1 MKKILFLGIILLG
14 VFLIYL
20 STFDRKIFYLSLGD
34 ELSVGY
40 NEFNTKDYGYSDYV
54 KEYLE
59 KQKKLEVYVNS
70 YFKKDLRTVDL
81 IEMIEENEKTVING
95 KTRMIKNALIKA
107 DLVTL
112 SIGNNDI
119 VSKLSLYENYSK
131 KEIYDYLDSFLIDL
145 ENLIKLVKEY
155 CKEEIIFIGFYN
167 TLDENTDSYYKYL
180 NDKSKKM
187 MEKYDITYLDI
198 FDSMKK
204 YKNNSLYPN
213 KDGYIYIGKQIEDIL
228 KQEIL
233 E

>member
-1 MKKILFLGIILLG
+1 MKKILFIGILCLG

-40 NEFNTKDYGYSDYV
+40 NAFNTKDYGYSDYV
-54 KEYLE
+54 KGYLE
-59 KQKKLEVYVNS
+59 KNNKLELYVNS
-70 YFKKDLRTVDL
+70 YFKKNLRTVDL
-81 IEMIEENEKTVING
+81 IEMIDENVKMNVNG
-95 KTRMIKNALIKA
+95 KERTIKNALIKA
-107 DLVTL
+107 DLITL

-131 KEIYDYLDSFLIDL
+131 KEIYEYLDSFLIDL

-167 TLDENTDSYYKYL
+167 TLDENTDIYFKYL
-180 NDKSKKM
+180 NDKSKKIM
-187 MEKYDITYLDI
+187 NKYDIIYLDI
-198 FDSMKK
+198 FDSMKQ
-204 YKNNSLYPN
+204 YKNNSFYPN
-213 KDGYIYIGKQIEDIL
+213 KDGYIYIGKQIEGIL
-228 KQEIL
+228 NKEIL